1 MAAMACW
8 GGRLGPLCRDG
19 VGTKVAAGERKCSS
33 FVQPVLGMAAVG
45 GVIRRRDGRGSGLGG
60 SVKASLRGSTAK
72 RLERYRARV
81 YGQGR
86 QKNNG
91 TDDHWRG
98 MKETTSLTGIKIV
111 WDWEG
116 RGAGGEDNDVWKE
129 TWKKSS
135 PGALRESAR
144 IIILKGEKSVASE
157 AVAN

>member
-1 MAAMACW
+1 
-8 GGRLGPLCRDG
+8 
-19 VGTKVAAGERKCSS
+19 
-33 FVQPVLGMAAVG
+33 MAAVG

-72 RLERYRARV
+72 RLEHYRARV

-116 RGAGGEDNDVWKE
+116 RGAC
-129 TWKKSS
+129 
-135 PGALRESAR
+135 
-144 IIILKGEKSVASE
+144 AS
-157 AVAN
+157 